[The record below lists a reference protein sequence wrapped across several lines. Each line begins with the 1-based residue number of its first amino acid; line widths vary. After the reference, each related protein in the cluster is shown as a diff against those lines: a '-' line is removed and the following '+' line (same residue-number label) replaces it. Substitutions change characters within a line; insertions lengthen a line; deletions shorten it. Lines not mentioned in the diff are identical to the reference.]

1 MNDTIGGG
9 DPVVDAVAVPVKSKW
24 ESKGFV
30 GGLVA
35 AVATLAALVG
45 VPDLA
50 VATGFPDIEAITELF
65 LKGAAIVG
73 ALVGAYG
80 RLKAKHTLV

>member
-1 MNDTIGGG
+1 MTENIGGG
-9 DPVVDAVAVPVKSKW
+9 EPVVNAVAVPVKSKW

-50 VATGFPDIEAITELF
+50 VATGFPDIEAITDLI
-65 LKGAAIVG
+65 LKLAAAGGAI
-73 ALVGAYG
+73 VGAYG
-80 RLKAKHTLV
+80 RLTAKHTLV